1 MIAGFLTALLSV
13 SAPPAPP
20 ATPVAAVSVA
30 AVADDDGQ
38 DTEAGL
44 YKAGRSSIDSGDWR
58 RAEQAFTKVVAL
70 KGPRADEA
78 LYWRAYAYN
87 KMTMREDALKS
98 IASLKADYP
107 KSTWVKDARALEVE
121 IRQASGQTPQV
132 ESAGAGDND
141 ELKLLALSG
150 LMNADPDKAIPIIKN
165 MLTGAP
171 SSKLMDRALFVL
183 AQSGKPEARQVLVDI
198 AKSNPNPDVQKHAIR
213 NLGLFGGQESQQTL
227 VDIYSTSQSMEAR
240 KAVLQAL
247 MLSGDKSK
255 VYEVATKETT
265 PELRREAIQQ
275 LGVMGGREELWKI
288 YQTEKDPSVRR
299 AAINGLFISGA
310 VDQLGELATK
320 ETDPALRRD
329 AIQKLGL
336 TGDKSAPLLK
346 SLYATEKDP
355 AVKRAVLDAYF
366 VQGNAKAL
374 IEIAKTEQDQSL
386 KRAAVEKLSVMGGK
400 DAGDYMMEL
409 LK

>member
-1 MIAGFLTALLSV
+1 MIASFLAALLTAGSP
-13 SAPPAPP
+13 SALQPANV
-20 ATPVAAVSVA
+20 AVVAVAADEA
-30 AVADDDGQ
+30 Q
-38 DTEAGL
+38 DTEAAL
-44 YKAGRSSIDSGDWR
+44 YKAGRSSIDKGDWQS
-58 RAEQAFTKVVAL
+58 AEQAFTKVVAI
-70 KGPRADEA
+70 KGDRADEA

-87 KMTMREDALKS
+87 KQSMREDALKS
-98 IASLKADYP
+98 IASLKTGYP
-107 KSTWVKDARALEVE
+107 KSAWVKDARALEVE

-132 ESAGAGDND
+132 ESAGPGSDD

-165 MLTGAP
+165 MLAGSP
-171 SSKLMDRALFVL
+171 SPKLMDRAMFVL

-198 AKSNPNPDVQKHAIR
+198 AKSNPNPEVQKHAIR
-213 NLGLFGGQESQQTL
+213 NLGLFGGPESQQTL
-227 VDIYSTSQSMEAR
+227 VEIYSTSQSMEAR

-288 YQTEKDPSVRR
+288 YQTEKDTSVRR
-299 AAINGLFISGA
+299 AVINSLFISGG

-336 TGDKSAPLLK
+336 TGENSAPLLK
-346 SLYATEKDP
+346 NIYATEKDP

-374 IEIAKTEQDQSL
+374 IDIAKTEQDQSL

>member
-1 MIAGFLTALLSV
+1 MIAGFLAALLTVGSPA
-13 SAPPAPP
+13 APQ
-20 ATPVAAVSVA
+20 AVDIPLV
-30 AVADDDGQ
+30 AVADEVQ
-38 DTEAGL
+38 DTEAAL
-44 YKAGRSSIDSGDWR
+44 YKAGTASIDKGDWR
-58 RAEQAFTKVVAL
+58 GAEQAFTKVVAF
-70 KGPRADEA
+70 KGERADAA

-87 KMTMREDALKS
+87 KLAMRDDALKS
-98 IASLKADYP
+98 IASLKAGYP
-107 KSTWVKDARALEVE
+107 KSAWVKDARALEVE

-132 ESAGAGDND
+132 ESAGPGGDD

-150 LMNADPDKAIPIIKN
+150 LMNADPEKAIPIIKN
-165 MLTGAP
+165 MLTGSP
-171 SSKLMDRALFVL
+171 SPKLMDRALFVL

-213 NLGLFGGQESQQTL
+213 NLGLFGGPESQQTL
-227 VDIYSTSQSMEAR
+227 VDIYSTSQSLEAR

-247 MLSGDKSK
+247 MLSGDKAK
-255 VYEVATKETT
+255 VYEVATKEPT

-288 YQTEKDPSVRR
+288 YQTEKDASVRR
-299 AAINGLFISGA
+299 AVINSLFISGG

-320 ETDPALRRD
+320 ETDPALRRE

-336 TGDKSAPLLK
+336 TGDNSAPMLK
-346 SLYATEKDP
+346 NIYATEKDP

>member
-1 MIAGFLTALLSV
+1 MIAGFLTALLTL
-13 SAPPAPP
+13 SAPPAQP
-20 ATPVAAVSVA
+20 ASPAAVSLV
-30 AVADDDGQ
+30 AVADDSQ
-38 DTEAGL
+38 DTEAAL

-58 RAEQAFTKVVAL
+58 TAEQAFTKVVAL
-70 KGPRADEA
+70 KGERADEA

-87 KMTMREDALKS
+87 KMSMREDALKS
-98 IASLKADYP
+98 IASLKTGYP
-107 KSTWVKDARALEVE
+107 KSAWVKDARFLEVE
-121 IRQASGQTPQV
+121 IRQANGQTPQV
-132 ESAGAGDND
+132 ESAGPGSDD

-150 LMNADPDKAIPIIKN
+150 LMNADPDKAIPIIKK

-198 AKSNPNPDVQKHAIR
+198 AKSNPNPELQKHAIR
-213 NLGLFGGQESQQTL
+213 NLGLFGGAESQQTL

-247 MLSGDKSK
+247 MLSGDKAK

-288 YQTEKDPSVRR
+288 YQTEKDTSVRR
-299 AAINGLFISGA
+299 AVINSLFISGG

-336 TGDKSAPLLK
+336 TGENSAPLLK
-346 SLYATEKDP
+346 NIYATEKDP

-374 IEIAKTEQDQSL
+374 IDIAKTEQDQSL

>member
-1 MIAGFLTALLSV
+1 MIAGFLAAFLTVGSPA
-13 SAPPAPP
+13 APQAVDIPL
-20 ATPVAAVSVA
+20 VAIGDEA
-30 AVADDDGQ
+30 Q
-38 DTEAGL
+38 DTEAAL
-44 YKAGRSSIDSGDWR
+44 YKAATGSMDARDWND
-58 RAEQAFTKVVAL
+58 AERKFAQVAAL
-70 KGPRADEA
+70 KGEHADAA
-78 LYWRAYAYN
+78 LYWRAYAFN
-87 KMTMREDALKS
+87 KLSMRDDALKS
-98 IASLKADYP
+98 IASLKAGYP
-107 KSTWVKDARALEVE
+107 KSSWVKDARALEVE

-132 ESAGAGDND
+132 VSAGPGGDD

-165 MLTGAP
+165 MLTGSP
-171 SSKLMDRALFVL
+171 SPKLMDRALFVL

-213 NLGLFGGQESQQTL
+213 NLGLFGGEASQQTL
-227 VDIYSTSQSMEAR
+227 VDIYSTSQNMEAR

-275 LGVMGGREELWKI
+275 LGVMGGRDELWKI
-288 YQTEKDPSVRR
+288 YQTEKDTSVRR
-299 AAINGLFISGA
+299 AVINSLFISGG

-320 ETDPALRRD
+320 ETDPALRRE

-336 TGDKSAPLLK
+336 TGENSAPLLK
-346 SLYATEKDP
+346 NLYATEKDP

>member
-1 MIAGFLTALLSV
+1 MIASFLAALLTAGSP
-13 SAPPAPP
+13 SAPQGPNAA
-20 ATPVAAVSVA
+20 ATAF
-30 AVADDDGQ
+30 AVADEAQ
-38 DTEAGL
+38 DTEGALYQAG
-44 YKAGRSSIDSGDWR
+44 KMSIDRGDWQS
-58 RAEQAFTKVVAL
+58 AQQAFTKVAAL
-70 KGPRADEA
+70 KGARADEA

-87 KMTMREDALKS
+87 KQSMREDALKS
-98 IASLKADYP
+98 IASLKAGYP
-107 KSTWVKDARALEVE
+107 KSAWVKDARALEVE

-132 ESAGAGDND
+132 ESSGPAGDD
-141 ELKLLALSG
+141 DLKLLALSG

-165 MLTGAP
+165 MLAGSP
-171 SSKLMDRALFVL
+171 SPKLIDRAMFVL

-227 VDIYSTSQSMEAR
+227 VDIYSTSQSMDAR

-255 VYEVATKETT
+255 VYEVATRETT

-299 AAINGLFISGA
+299 AVINGLFISGG

-336 TGDKSAPLLK
+336 TGDNSAPLLK
-346 SLYATEKDP
+346 NIYTTEKDP

-374 IEIAKTEQDQSL
+374 IDIARTEQDPSL
-386 KRAAVEKLSVMGGK
+386 KRAAVEKLSVMGNK
-400 DAGDYMMEL
+400 EAGDYMMEL

>member
-1 MIAGFLTALLSV
+1 MIASFLAALLTVGSP
-13 SAPPAPP
+13 SAPPVPTAL
-20 ATPVAAVSVA
+20 PV
-30 AVADDDGQ
+30 AVADEAQ
-38 DTEAGL
+38 DTEAAL
-44 YKAGRSSIDSGDWR
+44 YKAGRASIDKGDWQS
-58 RAEQAFTKVVAL
+58 AEQSFTKVVAL
-70 KGPRADEA
+70 KGERADEA

-87 KMTMREDALKS
+87 KLSMREDALKS
-98 IASLKADYP
+98 IASLKTGYP

-121 IRQASGQTPQV
+121 IRQANGQTPQV
-132 ESAGAGDND
+132 ESAGPGGDD
-141 ELKLLALSG
+141 ELKLLALGG

-165 MLTGAP
+165 MLAGSP
-171 SSKLMDRALFVL
+171 SPKLVDRALFVL

-198 AKSNPNPDVQKHAIR
+198 AKSNPNPELQKHAIR
-213 NLGLFGGQESQQTL
+213 NLGLFGGAESQQTL

-265 PELRREAIQQ
+265 PELRREANQQ

-299 AAINGLFISGA
+299 AVINGLFISGG

-336 TGDKSAPLLK
+336 TGTNSAPLLK
-346 SLYATEKDP
+346 NIYTTEKDP
-355 AVKRAVLDAYF
+355 SVRRAVLDAYF

-374 IEIAKTEQDQSL
+374 IEIARTEQDQSL
-386 KRAAVEKLSVMGGK
+386 KRAAVEKLSVMGTK
-400 DAGDYMMEL
+400 ESGDYMMEL

>member
-1 MIAGFLTALLSV
+1 MIAGFLTALLTL
-13 SAPPAPP
+13 SAPPAQP
-20 ATPVAAVSVA
+20 ASPAAVSLV
-30 AVADDDGQ
+30 AVADDSQ
-38 DTEAGL
+38 DTEAAL

-58 RAEQAFTKVVAL
+58 TAEQAFTKVVAL
-70 KGPRADEA
+70 KGERADEA

-87 KMTMREDALKS
+87 KMSMREDALKS
-98 IASLKADYP
+98 IASLKTGYP
-107 KSTWVKDARALEVE
+107 KSAWVKDARFLEVE
-121 IRQASGQTPQV
+121 IRQANGQTPQV
-132 ESAGAGDND
+132 ESAGPGSDD

-150 LMNADPDKAIPIIKN
+150 LMNADPDKAIPIIKK

-299 AAINGLFISGA
+299 AVINGLFISGG

-336 TGDKSAPLLK
+336 TGGNSAPLLK
-346 SLYATEKDP
+346 NIYATEKDP

-374 IEIAKTEQDQSL
+374 IEIARTEQDQSL

-400 DAGDYMMEL
+400 DAGDYMMEI

>member
-1 MIAGFLTALLSV
+1 MIASFLAAFLTV
-13 SAPPAPP
+13 SAPSAPQVSD
-20 ATPVAAVSVA
+20 TVLVALTGDEA
-30 AVADDDGQ
+30 Q
-38 DTEAGL
+38 DTEGAL
-44 YKAGRSSIDSGDWR
+44 YKAGRASMDKGDWQG
-58 RAEQAFTKVVAL
+58 AEQAFTKVVAL
-70 KGPRADEA
+70 KGERADEA

-87 KMTMREDALKS
+87 KMSMREDALKS
-98 IASLKADYP
+98 IASLKAGYP
-107 KSTWVKDARALEVE
+107 KSAWVKDARFLEVE
-121 IRQASGQTPQV
+121 IRQANGQTPQV
-132 ESAGAGDND
+132 ESASPGDGD

-165 MLTGAP
+165 MLAGSP
-171 SSKLMDRALFVL
+171 SPKLMDRALFVL
-183 AQSGKPEARQVLVDI
+183 AQSGKPEARQILVDI

-213 NLGLFGGQESQQTL
+213 NLGLFGGPESQQTL
-227 VDIYSTSQSMEAR
+227 VDIYSTSQSIEAR

-299 AAINGLFISGA
+299 AVINGLFISGG

-336 TGDKSAPLLK
+336 TGGNSAPLLK
-346 SLYATEKDP
+346 NIYATEKDP

-374 IEIAKTEQDQSL
+374 IEIARTEQDQSL
-386 KRAAVEKLSVMGGK
+386 KRAAVEKLSVMGTK
-400 DAGDYMMEL
+400 ESGDYMMEL

>member
-1 MIAGFLTALLSV
+1 MIAGFLTALLTM
-13 SAPPAPP
+13 SAPPVQPVS
-20 ATPVAAVSVA
+20 PVAAVSFA
-30 AVADDDGQ
+30 AVADDESQ
-38 DTEAGL
+38 DTEAAL
-44 YKAGRSSIDSGDWR
+44 YKAGTASIDKGDWR
-58 RAEQAFTKVVAL
+58 SAEQAFTKVVAF
-70 KGPRADEA
+70 KGERADAA

-87 KMTMREDALKS
+87 KLSMRDDALKS
-98 IASLKADYP
+98 IASLKAGYP

-132 ESAGAGDND
+132 ESSGPGGDE

-150 LMNADPDKAIPIIKN
+150 LMNADPDKAIPIVKN
-165 MLTGAP
+165 MLTGSP
-171 SSKLMDRALFVL
+171 SPKLMDRALFVL

-198 AKSNPNPDVQKHAIR
+198 AKSNPNPDLQKHAIR

-227 VDIYSTSQSMEAR
+227 VDIYSSSQNIEAR

-275 LGVMGGREELWKI
+275 LGVMGGRDELWKI
-288 YQTEKDPSVRR
+288 YQTEKDASVRR
-299 AAINGLFISGA
+299 AVINSLFISGG

-320 ETDPALRRD
+320 ETDPGLRRE

-336 TGDKSAPLLK
+336 TGPNSAPLLK
-346 SLYATEKDP
+346 NIYTTEKDP
-355 AVKRAVLDAYF
+355 SVKRAVLDAYF

-374 IEIAKTEQDQSL
+374 IEIARTEQDPAM
-386 KRAAVEKLSVMGGK
+386 KRAAVEKLSVMGSK
-400 DAGDYMMEL
+400 EASDYMMEL

>member
-1 MIAGFLTALLSV
+1 MIAGFFAALLTVGSPA
-13 SAPPAPP
+13 APQAADIPL
-20 ATPVAAVSVA
+20 VAI
-30 AVADDDGQ
+30 ADETQG
-38 DTEAGL
+38 TEAAL
-44 YKAGRSSIDSGDWR
+44 YQTGTAAIDKGDWHG
-58 RAEQAFTKVVAL
+58 AEQAFTKVVAL
-70 KGPRADEA
+70 KGDKADAA

-87 KMTMREDALKS
+87 KLSMRDDALKS
-98 IASLKADYP
+98 IASLKASYP
-107 KSTWVKDARALEVE
+107 KSNWVKDARALEVE
-121 IRQASGQTPQV
+121 IRQANGQTPQM
-132 ESAGAGDND
+132 ESSGAGDND

-150 LMNADPDKAIPIIKN
+150 LMNADPDKAIPIIKS
-165 MLTGAP
+165 MLTGSP
-171 SSKLMDRALFVL
+171 SPKLMDRALFVL
-183 AQSGKPEARQVLVDI
+183 AQSGKPEARQILVDI

-227 VDIYSTSQSMEAR
+227 VDIYATSQSMEAR

-247 MLSGDKSK
+247 MLSGDKAK

-288 YQTEKDPSVRR
+288 YQTEKDASVRR
-299 AAINGLFISGA
+299 AVINSLFISGG

-320 ETDPALRRD
+320 ETDPGLRRD

-336 TGDKSAPLLK
+336 TGENSAPLLK
-346 SLYATEKDP
+346 NIYATEKDP

-386 KRAAVEKLSVMGGK
+386 KRAAVEKLSLMGGK

>member
-1 MIAGFLTALLSV
+1 MIASFLAALLTVGSP
-13 SAPPAPP
+13 SAPP
-20 ATPVAAVSVA
+20 PVPTALPV
-30 AVADDDGQ
+30 AVADEAQ
-38 DTEAGL
+38 DTEAAL
-44 YKAGRSSIDSGDWR
+44 YKAGRSSIDRGDWQA
-58 RAEQAFTKVVAL
+58 AEQAFTKVVAL
-70 KGPRADEA
+70 KGARADEA

-87 KMTMREDALKS
+87 KLSMREDALKS
-98 IASLKADYP
+98 ISSLKTGYP
-107 KSTWVKDARALEVE
+107 KSAWVKDARALEVE
-121 IRQASGQTPQV
+121 IRQANGQTPQV
-132 ESAGAGDND
+132 ESAGPGGDN

-165 MLTGAP
+165 MLAASP
-171 SSKLMDRALFVL
+171 SPKLVDRALFVL

-198 AKSNPNPDVQKHAIR
+198 AKSSPDPELQKHAIR
-213 NLGLFGGQESQQTL
+213 NLGLFGGAESQQTL
-227 VDIYSTSQSMEAR
+227 VDIYSTSQSLEAR

-299 AAINGLFISGA
+299 AVINGLFISGG

-336 TGDKSAPLLK
+336 TGGNSAPILK
-346 SLYATEKDP
+346 NIYATDKDP

-374 IEIAKTEQDQSL
+374 IEIARTEQDQSL

-400 DAGDYMMEL
+400 DAGDYMLEL

>member
-1 MIAGFLTALLSV
+1 MIAGFLTALLTL
-13 SAPPAPP
+13 SAPPAQP
-20 ATPVAAVSVA
+20 ASPAAVSLV
-30 AVADDDGQ
+30 AVADDSQ
-38 DTEAGL
+38 DTEAAL

-58 RAEQAFTKVVAL
+58 TAEQAFTKVVAL
-70 KGPRADEA
+70 KGERADEA

-87 KMTMREDALKS
+87 KMSMREDALKS
-98 IASLKADYP
+98 IASLKTGYP
-107 KSTWVKDARALEVE
+107 KSAWVKDARFLEVE
-121 IRQASGQTPQV
+121 IRQANGQTPQV
-132 ESAGAGDND
+132 ESAGPGSDD

-150 LMNADPDKAIPIIKN
+150 LMTADPDKAIPIIKK

-247 MLSGDKSK
+247 MLSGDKAK

-288 YQTEKDPSVRR
+288 YQTEKDTSVRR
-299 AAINGLFISGA
+299 AVINSLFISGG

-336 TGDKSAPLLK
+336 KGENSAPLLK
-346 SLYATEKDP
+346 NIYATEKDP

-374 IEIAKTEQDQSL
+374 IDIAKTEQDQSL

>member
-1 MIAGFLTALLSV
+1 MIAGFLTALLTL
-13 SAPPAPP
+13 SAPPAQP
-20 ATPVAAVSVA
+20 ASPAAVSLV
-30 AVADDDGQ
+30 AVADDSQ
-38 DTEAGL
+38 DTEAAL

-58 RAEQAFTKVVAL
+58 SAEQAFTKVVAL
-70 KGPRADEA
+70 KGERADEA

-87 KMTMREDALKS
+87 KMSMREDALKS
-98 IASLKADYP
+98 IASLKTGYP
-107 KSTWVKDARALEVE
+107 KSAWVKDARFLEVE
-121 IRQASGQTPQV
+121 IRQANGQTPQV
-132 ESAGAGDND
+132 ESAGPGSDD

-150 LMNADPDKAIPIIKN
+150 LMNADPDKAIPIIKK

-247 MLSGDKSK
+247 MLSGDKAK

-288 YQTEKDPSVRR
+288 YQTEKDTSVRR
-299 AAINGLFISGA
+299 AVINSLFISGG

-336 TGDKSAPLLK
+336 TGENSAPLLK
-346 SLYATEKDP
+346 NIYATEKDP

-374 IEIAKTEQDQSL
+374 IDIAKTEQDQSL

>member
-1 MIAGFLTALLSV
+1 MIAGFLTALLTL
-13 SAPPAPP
+13 SAPPAQP
-20 ATPVAAVSVA
+20 ASPAAVSLV
-30 AVADDDGQ
+30 AVADDSQ
-38 DTEAGL
+38 DTEAAL

-58 RAEQAFTKVVAL
+58 TAEQAFTKVVAL
-70 KGPRADEA
+70 KGERADEA

-87 KMTMREDALKS
+87 KMSMREDALKS
-98 IASLKADYP
+98 IASLKTGYP
-107 KSTWVKDARALEVE
+107 KSAWVKDARFLEVE
-121 IRQASGQTPQV
+121 IRQANGQTPQV
-132 ESAGAGDND
+132 ESAGPGSDD

-150 LMNADPDKAIPIIKN
+150 LMNADPDKAIPIIKK

-247 MLSGDKSK
+247 MLSGDKAK

-288 YQTEKDPSVRR
+288 YQTEKDTSVRR
-299 AAINGLFISGA
+299 AVINSLFISGG

-336 TGDKSAPLLK
+336 TGENSAPLLK
-346 SLYATEKDP
+346 NIYATEKDP
-355 AVKRAVLDAYF
+355 VCDGFSPVR
-366 VQGNAKAL
+366 
-374 IEIAKTEQDQSL
+374 
-386 KRAAVEKLSVMGGK
+386 
-400 DAGDYMMEL
+400 
-409 LK
+409 

>member
-1 MIAGFLTALLSV
+1 MIASFLAALLTAGSPSAAEV
-13 SAPPAPP
+13 SNAAVI
-20 ATPVAAVSVA
+20 AVAADES
-30 AVADDDGQ
+30 Q
-38 DTEAGL
+38 DTEAAL
-44 YKAGRSSIDSGDWR
+44 YKAGRSSIDRGDWQS
-58 RAEQAFTKVVAL
+58 AEQSFTKVVAL
-70 KGPRADEA
+70 KGERADEA

-87 KMTMREDALKS
+87 KLSMREDALRS
-98 IASLKADYP
+98 IASLKAGYP
-107 KSTWVKDARALEVE
+107 KSAWVKDARALEVE
-121 IRQASGQTPQV
+121 IRQANGQTPQV
-132 ESAGAGDND
+132 ESASPGSDD

-165 MLTGAP
+165 MLAGSP
-171 SSKLMDRALFVL
+171 SPKLMDRALFVL
-183 AQSGKPEARQVLVDI
+183 AQSGKPEARQILVDI

-213 NLGLFGGQESQQTL
+213 NLGLFGGPESQQTL

-299 AAINGLFISGA
+299 AVINGLFISGG

-336 TGDKSAPLLK
+336 TGTNSAPLLK
-346 SLYATEKDP
+346 NIYATEKDP

-374 IEIAKTEQDQSL
+374 IEIARTEQDQSL
-386 KRAAVEKLSVMGGK
+386 KRAAVEKLSVMGTK
-400 DAGDYMMEL
+400 ESGDYMMEL